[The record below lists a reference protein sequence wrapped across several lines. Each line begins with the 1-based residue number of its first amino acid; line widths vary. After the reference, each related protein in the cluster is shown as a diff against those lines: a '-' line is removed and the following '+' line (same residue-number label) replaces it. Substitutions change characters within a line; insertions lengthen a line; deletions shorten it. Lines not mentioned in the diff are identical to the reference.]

1 MTLQLARVV
10 GCRVKV
16 GKTQLM
22 GTPQYGEPIPVAW
35 GDGRAHS
42 GLRPA
47 ETGAVAY
54 DGRGVCVCVCLQ
66 DGFLW
71 LILHLGY
78 KRGKAGGSWEQQR
91 EPCRQW
97 GAWAE
102 ASMRLIIQVL
112 YVLGRCSLGTESL
125 LKRTGLILRW
135 IQISHSHQ

>member
-54 DGRGVCVCVCLQ
+54 DGRGVCVCVSAGWFSLAHFAFGLQ
-66 DGFLW
+66 
-71 LILHLGY
+71 
-78 KRGKAGGSWEQQR
+78 
-91 EPCRQW
+91 
-97 GAWAE
+97 
-102 ASMRLIIQVL
+102 
-112 YVLGRCSLGTESL
+112 
-125 LKRTGLILRW
+125 TG
-135 IQISHSHQ
+135 